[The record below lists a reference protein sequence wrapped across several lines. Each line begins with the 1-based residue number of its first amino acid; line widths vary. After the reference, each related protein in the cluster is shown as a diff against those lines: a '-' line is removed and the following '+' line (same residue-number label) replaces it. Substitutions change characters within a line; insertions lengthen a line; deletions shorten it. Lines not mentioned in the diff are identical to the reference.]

1 MRLIVIGCGRVGAR
15 LSTQMS
21 AEGHEVVVVD
31 KAVTSFKRL
40 GREFGGRTVT
50 GVGFDRDVLIAAG
63 IERADAFAAV
73 TNGDNSNYIAAVV
86 ARDTFQVPQVIA
98 RIYDPQREAIYRELG
113 IRTISSTSWAVN
125 TIKRIL
131 MNTELYTSVQFGSG
145 EVEITEVL
153 IEGRLVGRY
162 VRDMAV
168 PGEIMPV
175 AIVRRGR
182 AFLPTPGVPLE
193 LGDVLH
199 VAVLA
204 SAAGLLESMVL

>member
-1 MRLIVIGCGRVGAR
+1 MRLIIVGCGRVGAHLAR
-15 LSTQMS
+15 VMST
-21 AEGHEVVVVD
+21 EGHGVVVVD
-31 KAVTSFKRL
+31 KNAESFKRL
-40 GREFGGRTVT
+40 GKEFAGRTVT
-50 GVGFDRDVLIAAG
+50 GVGFDRDVLREAG

-73 TNGDNSNYIAAVV
+73 TNGDNSNYIAASV
-86 ARDTFQVPQVIA
+86 ARDVFRVPQVVA

-131 MNTELYTSVQFGSG
+131 MSNELDATLQFGAG
-145 EVEITEVL
+145 EVEITEVA
-153 IEGRLVGRY
+153 ISGRLVGRF
-162 VRDMAV
+162 VRDLAV
-168 PGEIMPV
+168 PGEIAPV

-193 LGDVLH
+193 DGDVLH

-204 SAAGLLESMVL
+204 TAASLLESMVR

>member
-1 MRLIVIGCGRVGAR
+1 MRLIVVGCGRVGAR
-15 LSTQMS
+15 LSVQMS
-21 AEGHEVVVVD
+21 AEGHDVTVVD
-31 KAVTSFKRL
+31 KAPSSFKRL
-40 GREFGGRTVT
+40 GREFGGHTVT
-50 GVGFDRDVLIAAG
+50 GIGFDRDVLRVAG
-63 IERADAFAAV
+63 IEYADALAAV
-73 TNGDNSNYIAAVV
+73 TNGDNTNFIAATV
-86 ARDTFQVPQVIA
+86 ARDTFRVPQVIA

-131 MNTELYTSVQFGSG
+131 TSTDLYTSVQFGSG

-153 IEGRLVGRY
+153 ISGRLVGRY
-162 VRDMAV
+162 TRDLAV
-168 PGEIMPV
+168 PGEIVPV

-193 LGDVLH
+193 DGDVLH

-204 SAAGLLESMVL
+204 SAASLLESMIR

>member
-1 MRLIVIGCGRVGAR
+1 MRLIIVGCGRVGAR
-15 LSTQMS
+15 LGVQMS
-21 AEGHEVVVVD
+21 AENHDVVVVD
-31 KAVTSFKRL
+31 KNPVAFKRL
-40 GREFGGRTVT
+40 GREYRGRTVT
-50 GVGFDRDVLIAAG
+50 GIGFDRDVLREAG

-73 TNGDNSNYIAAVV
+73 TNGDNSNYIAAAV
-86 ARDTFQVPQVIA
+86 ARDVFRVPHVVA

-131 MNTELYTSVQFGSG
+131 TSTELTSSAQFGSG

-153 IEGRLVGRY
+153 INGHLVGRY
-162 VRDMAV
+162 TRDLAV

-182 AFLPTPGVPLE
+182 AFLPTPGVPFE
-193 LGDVLH
+193 EGDVVH

-204 SAAGLLESMVL
+204 SAASLLESMVR